1 METCTI
7 TDRVLQTWFGMIR
20 RKDVNT
26 RLRHA
31 VKTRMVGPAGTKEA
45 QAAVDVLIPAA
56 GFQTEIINPVKVSL
70 RAILLGL
77 FWNPRTLLNKKI

>member
-7 TDRVLQTWFGMIR
+7 TDRVLQTWFGMII

-31 VKTRMVGPAGTKEA
+31 VKTRLVGPAGTKEA